1 MPLRNRHAVR
11 IEAVA
16 VAVMLGA
23 FASTTHDADAQ
34 VVRDHRS
41 GGSGDGKEWTPP
53 STTPSAPPPAVNG
66 PPPTAPGE
74 FAFQN
79 VVSKHYLS
87 AAGSLRMSP
96 TRGATE
102 KFRIVRERG
111 TSFERIQSASNQFVM
126 ANADVRKPPAALSST
141 AGEAT
146 LFSLSSRGAGSYAG
160 AFEIVLKAAP
170 TWTLQQDGDVTGLKP
185 TVSAWNVTSNARALF
200 WITKCGDIGTGQEYA
215 LRPVGATT
223 GSARQRFVRQSDG
236 TYALEIGS
244 RKYWSATGGGG
255 NAPGKGSDGY
265 PIEYKDSIGAYEK
278 FKVIDQGN
286 CTYAIQTAKG
296 WYFGMKAGSWNWS
309 TISTRIS
316 DPNAAPSIGYVAY
329 WELMPIGL

>member
-1 MPLRNRHAVR
+1 MPLRNRRTVR
-11 IEAVA
+11 IETVA
-16 VAVMLGA
+16 VAVLLAA

-41 GGSGDGKEWTPP
+41 GGSGDGNEWTPP

-96 TRGATE
+96 TRGAAE

-111 TSFERIQSASNQFVM
+111 TSFVRIQSASNHYVT
-126 ANADVRKPPAALSST
+126 ANADTQPPAALSSR
-141 AGEAT
+141 ASEDN
-146 LFSLSSRGAGSYAG
+146 LFSLSLRGTLSYAG
-160 AFEIVLKAAP
+160 AFEIALKTAP
-170 TWTLQQDGDVTGLKP
+170 TWILLQDKDATGPKP

-200 WITKCGDIGTGQEYA
+200 WITKCGDIGTGQVYA

-223 GSARQRFVRQSDG
+223 GSAPQRFVRQSDG
-236 TYALEIGS
+236 TYALAFGS
-244 RKYWSATGGGG
+244 QRYWSATGGGG

-278 FKVIDQGN
+278 FKVLDQGN

-296 WYFGMKAGSWNWS
+296 WYLGMKAGSWNQS

-329 WELMPIGL
+329 WELMPMNP